1 MNYQFRKPARSVS
14 RVFLHCSASDNPS
27 HDSAAVIDGWHRQNG
42 WAGIGYHFFI
52 RKDGTL
58 ETGRDLE
65 KIPAAQ
71 AGNNAG
77 TIAICLHGL
86 EVGRFTEAQF
96 DTLRALCQQIDSA
109 YRGAVTF
116 HGHCEVAAKTCPV
129 FDYRKV
135 LGLDID
141 GALVRYD
148 VVAALIPVAKTD
160 ASDIEVLQSS
170 VQVLKFGMKSEL
182 VRALQASLTA
192 LGYFTGG
199 TDGDFG
205 KMTRAALLSFQADNG
220 LVTDGV
226 FGPLTREALAEAQ
239 PRELMPARLSMS
251 LSELAA
257 KGSKVAKA
265 SRSNIAVG
273 AILGTGGLA
282 TIIDQVTDQA
292 DLIRQLFDQH
302 GLLTGAVI
310 LGAGAF
316 VAWQSWRAGKSLLSD
331 HRSGKIT

>member
-1 MNYQFRKPARSVS
+1 MNYKFQKPARSVS
-14 RVFLHCSASDNPS
+14 RVFLHCSASDDPA

-42 WAGIGYHFFI
+42 WSGIGYHFFI
-52 RKDGTL
+52 RKDGRL
-58 ETGRDLE
+58 EVGRDLE
-65 KIPAAQ
+65 QIPAAQ
-71 AGNNAG
+71 AGNNTG

-86 EVGRFTEAQF
+86 DVKLFTDAQF
-96 DTLRALCQQIDSA
+96 DTLRALCQQIDAA
-109 YRGAVTF
+109 YSGQVTF
-116 HGHCEVAAKTCPV
+116 HGHSEVAAKACPV
-129 FDYRKV
+129 FDYREV
-135 LGLDID
+135 LGLDKKGKLLSNSAPAPSIQVVQKD
-141 GALVRYD
+141 GADL
-148 VVAALIPVAKTD
+148 
-160 ASDIEVLQSS
+160 EVLRQS
-170 VQVLKFGMKSEL
+170 VEVLKFGMKSNL
-182 VRALQASLTA
+182 VRALQATLTG

-205 KMTRAALLSFQADNG
+205 KMTRAAVLSFQADNG
-220 LVTDGV
+220 LATDGAV
-226 FGPLTREALAEAQ
+226 GALTREALAEAQ

-265 SRSNIAVG
+265 TRSNIAVG

-292 DLIRQLFDQH
+292 DLIRKLFDQH

-310 LGAGAF
+310 LAAGAF
-316 VAWQSWRAGKSLLSD
+316 VAWQSWRAGQSHLTD